1 MPLVWMPLVFA
12 ETVFTSSG
20 GWATNMKS
28 WCVNMAVSH
37 ALLSLDLSGQL
48 NSMYNEYIAE
58 RPCLLP
64 GAAVATETSAR
75 RRLHADADPAH
86 GSSQDSRRM
95 PGRRLKGV
103 GAGTEEATY
112 GVPQMTFDDFAGM
125 FVVWLAVSIFIV
137 AWAYVSYSEP
147 FKKYAAKSQR
157 PGDSVEALRPAPPS
171 AAATGKWREQV
182 EMKLERI
189 QVGGLSRLAC
199 ALFLR
204 TFVCHP
210 SPCDLPWPCMLLRI
224 YPHLISPA
232 SSMYS
237 SGHPRGPRAA
247 RRARR
252 QHAGGRRHQARWCQV
267 NERQAAKGQV
277 WSAAD
282 KEEHDEQRRRRSGVA
297 VWRCRRGGS
306 RSVT

>member
-1 MPLVWMPLVFA
+1 MPLVFA

-103 GAGTEEATY
+103 GGGTEEATY

-137 AWAYVSYSEP
+137 AWAYVSNSER
-147 FKKYAAKSQR
+147 FKKYAAKSQ
-157 PGDSVEALRPAPPS
+157 ALRPAEPS
-171 AAATGKWREQV
+171 TAATGKWQEHV

-189 QVGGLSRLAC
+189 QVGGLSR
-199 ALFLR
+199 F
-204 TFVCHP
+204 P
-210 SPCDLPWPCMLLRI
+210 M
-224 YPHLISPA
+224 
-232 SSMYS
+232 
-237 SGHPRGPRAA
+237 
-247 RRARR
+247 
-252 QHAGGRRHQARWCQV
+252 
-267 NERQAAKGQV
+267 
-277 WSAAD
+277 
-282 KEEHDEQRRRRSGVA
+282 
-297 VWRCRRGGS
+297 
-306 RSVT
+306 